1 MEDVVGEDLVYT
13 EEEEVLASSYSYWVV
28 ET

>member
-13 EEEEVLASSYSYWVV
+13 VEEEEVVTSAYSY
-28 ET
+28 